1 MRGFLNLLK
10 PKEWKKSIFEIDFE
24 DLLSRGFRVFMFD
37 YDNTLVPW
45 RARRVSEE
53 ISKIIEDLSE
63 RATVIVASNGKEK
76 KIEGLKCKIIWRARK
91 PFARKLRKFLE
102 EIGIDQSEVV
112 VIGDQIFTDVFFGN
126 RMGFYTIKVEPI
138 SEKEFWG
145 TKILRLLERLVFP
158 FIR

>member
-24 DLLSRGFRVFMFD
+24 DLLSRGFRVFIFD

-45 RARRVSEE
+45 RVRKVPEE
-53 ISKIIEDLSE
+53 VSKIIEDLSE
-63 RATVIVASNGKEK
+63 RATVIIASNGKEK
-76 KIEGLKCKIIWRARK
+76 KIEGLKCKVIWRARK
-91 PFARKLRKFLE
+91 PFAKKLKKLLE
-102 EIGIDQSEVV
+102 EIDTDKDKVV

-126 RMGFYTIKVEPI
+126 RMGFYTIKVEPV
-138 SEKEFWG
+138 SRKEFWG
-145 TKILRLLERLVFP
+145 TKILRLLERIVLP